1 VASNSDTRNTERAL
15 AAPKERAAGAP
26 PFVVLN
32 AKLRAPQARTEWV
45 QRRGLLDSLASE
57 ESPGLV
63 LIDAP
68 AGYGKTTLTAQW
80 EAQQKGAFAWLS
92 LDPADNDPVR
102 FWTYLI
108 EAIRS
113 VEPGFGNGLLDHI
126 RAPGSLKS
134 VAVPRLLN
142 ELEATS
148 QRLVLVLDD
157 YHSIRNSTC
166 HGLIIALLENL
177 PPTTQLVISTRA
189 DPPLNLGRLR
199 VEGKLF
205 EIRASDLRFN
215 VDETNSL
222 LETVRGGRLSIEQV
236 EDLVERTEGWP
247 TGIYLAAMSL
257 RGRED
262 PGDFLLQFSGDNRLL
277 ADYLTMEVLQREPED
292 LRRFLIRTSI
302 LDRFTASLSSEVAGL
317 SDSGTL
323 LSDLERSNLFVVPL
337 DERREWYRY
346 HHLFQQLLQSELR
359 RSEPAL
365 VPELHRRAC
374 AWNRRHGLVDLAVHH
389 AIAASDIATAR
400 ELIWVNLLPYVNAG
414 RMGTVHSW
422 LTALGRDKT
431 ASDPILSLAAGWI
444 WALSG
449 HIDEVQEWLAAVEH
463 GSFEGPLPDG
473 TGSLDSG
480 IALLRAMFGHDGVT
494 DALEFARAA
503 VDMESDPR
511 SSWRAVALFALGTQ
525 LYLNGFYSEAEAPL
539 REASRLSRPGQP
551 VVEIASLSELSLLL
565 ADMGDAP
572 RARAAAV
579 AALTVMREFSL
590 VDIPQTSFAHT
601 AMGRVLVDEGD
612 LGEGIRRLE
621 ESLALRSA
629 YPQLSPWPTLQTLVV
644 LAPAWFAHGD
654 QERAG
659 DLLRQARAI
668 LDFHPDAGI
677 LSEQVKRLERS
688 LGRVAQRPAIF
699 GETLT
704 DREISVLRL
713 LESPLTHREIG
724 TALFISLNTVKSHV
738 RSIYQKLTISSREEA
753 LMKAHELGLL

>member
-1 VASNSDTRNTERAL
+1 MERAPT
-15 AAPKERAAGAP
+15 APEGRSEGAP

-32 AKLRAPQARTEWV
+32 AKLRAPQARPEWV
-45 QRRGLLDSLASE
+45 KRRALIDSLTSE
-57 ESPGLV
+57 QRPGLV

-80 EAQQKGAFAWLS
+80 EAEEERTFAWLS
-92 LDPADNDPVR
+92 LDPADDDPVR
-102 FWTYLI
+102 FWTYLV
-108 EAIRS
+108 EALRT
-113 VEPGFGNGLLDHI
+113 VERGLGNGPLDHI
-126 RAPGSLKS
+126 YASSLRS
-134 VAVPRLLN
+134 MALPQLLN
-142 ELEATS
+142 ELEVTS
-148 QRLVLVLDD
+148 EKLVLVLDD
-157 YHSIRNSTC
+157 YHSIRNPTC
-166 HGLIIALLENL
+166 HELVNVLLENL
-177 PPTTQLVISTRA
+177 PPTIQLVISTRA
-189 DPPLNLGRLR
+189 DPPLNLGKLR

-222 LETVRGGRLSIEQV
+222 LVTVRGGGLPIEQV

-247 TGIYLAAMSL
+247 AGIYLAAMSL
-257 RGRED
+257 RGRKD
-262 PGDFLLQFSGDNRLL
+262 PGDFLMQFSGDNRLL
-277 ADYLTMEVLQREPED
+277 TDYLTMEVLQREPDD

-317 SDSGTL
+317 SDSGNL
-323 LSDLERSNLFVVPL
+323 LNELERSNLFVVPL

-365 VPELHRRAC
+365 LPELHRRAC
-374 AWNRRHGLVDLAVHH
+374 AWHRRHGLVGLAVRH
-389 AIAASDIATAR
+389 ATAAGDIVAAR
-400 ELIWVNLLPYVNAG
+400 ELIWANLLPYVNAG
-414 RMGTVHSW
+414 RIGTVHAW
-422 LTALGRDKT
+422 LMALGREKT

-449 HIDEVQEWLAAVEH
+449 HIDEVQEWLTAVER

-473 TGSLDSG
+473 TRSLDSG
-480 IALLRAMFGHDGVT
+480 KALLRAMFGHDGLS
-494 DALEFARAA
+494 DGLEFARAA

-511 SSWRAVALFALGTQ
+511 SGWRAVALFTLGTM

-539 REASRLSRPGQP
+539 KEASRLSRPGQP
-551 VVEIASLSELSLLL
+551 VVEVSSLSELSLLL
-565 ADMGDAP
+565 ADMGDAT
-572 RARAAAV
+572 RARAAALS
-579 AALTVMREFSL
+579 ALKVMDKYSL
-590 VDIPQTSFAHT
+590 GEIPQTAIAHT
-601 AMGRVLVDEGD
+601 AMGRVLVDEGN
-612 LGEGIRRLE
+612 LSEGVAQLE
-621 ESLALRSA
+621 EALALRSA
-629 YPQLSPWPTLQTLVV
+629 YPQLSPWQTLQTLIA
-644 LAPAWFAHGD
+644 LAPARFAYGD
-654 QERAG
+654 QERAV
-659 DLLRQARAI
+659 DLLRQARGI

-688 LGRVAQRPAIF
+688 LGSVSQRPAIF

-738 RSIYQKLTISSREEA
+738 RSIYQKLTISSRQEA
-753 LMKAHELGLL
+753 LVKAHELGLL

>member
-1 VASNSDTRNTERAL
+1 VASDSDTRNTQHAL
-15 AAPKERAAGAP
+15 AGPEERSAGAP

-45 QRRGLLDSLASE
+45 QRRPLLDSLTTE
-57 ESPGLV
+57 ESSGLV
-63 LIDAP
+63 LIAAP
-68 AGYGKTTLTAQW
+68 VGYGKTTLTAQW
-80 EAQQKGAFAWLS
+80 EAEEKMGFAWLS

-113 VEPGFGNGLLDHI
+113 VEPGLGNGLLDHI
-126 RAPGSLKS
+126 RAPSSLKS
-134 VAVPRLLN
+134 VVVPRLLN

-148 QRLVLVLDD
+148 ERLVLVLDD

-166 HGLIIALLENL
+166 HELINVLLENL

-205 EIRASDLRFN
+205 EIRAADLRFN

-222 LETVRGGRLSIEQV
+222 LETVRGERLPLEQV

-247 TGIYLAAMSL
+247 AGIYLAAMSL

-262 PGDFLLQFSGDNRLL
+262 PGDFLKEFSGDNRLL
-277 ADYLTMEVLQREPED
+277 ADYLTMEVLQREPDD

-317 SDSGTL
+317 DDSGNL
-323 LSDLERSNLFVVPL
+323 LNELERSNLFVVPL

-359 RSEPAL
+359 RSEPSQL
-365 VPELHRRAC
+365 PELHRRAC
-374 AWNRRHGLVDLAVHH
+374 AWHRRKGMVGLAVHH
-389 AIAASDIATAR
+389 AIAAGDIVATR
-400 ELIWVNLLPYVNAG
+400 ELIWVNLWPYVNAG
-414 RMGTVHSW
+414 RMETMHSW
-422 LTALGRDKT
+422 LMALGREKT

-449 HIDEVQEWLAAVEH
+449 HMDEVEEWLAAVER
-463 GSFEGPLPDG
+463 GSFEEPLPDG

-480 IALLRAMFGHDGVT
+480 KALLRAMFGHDGVT
-494 DALEFARAA
+494 EALEFAQAA

-511 SSWRAVALFALGTQ
+511 SSWRAVALFTLGTA
-525 LYLNGFYSEAEAPL
+525 LYLNGCYSEAKAPL
-539 REASRLSRPGQP
+539 EEAIRLSHPGQP
-551 VVEIASLSELSLLL
+551 VVEVASLSELSLLL
-565 ADMGDAP
+565 ADMGDGA
-572 RARAAAV
+572 RARASAN
-579 AALTVMREFSL
+579 AALTVMREFSI
-590 VDIPQTSFAHT
+590 VDIPQTSLAYT
-601 AMGRVLVDEGD
+601 AMGRVLVDEGNLSD
-612 LGEGIRRLE
+612 GVAKLE
-621 ESLALRSA
+621 KALAVRSS
-629 YPQLSPWPTLQTLVV
+629 YPQVSPWPTLQTLIA
-644 LAPAWFAHGD
+644 LAPAQFAHGD
-654 QERAG
+654 QERAE

-677 LSEQVKRLERS
+677 LSEQIKRLERS
-688 LGRVAQRPAIF
+688 LGRVSQRPAIF

-738 RSIYQKLTISSREEA
+738 RSIYQKLTISSRQEA
-753 LMKAHELGLL
+753 LTKAHELGLL

>member
-1 VASNSDTRNTERAL
+1 VASDTGTRNTEHGL
-15 AAPKERAAGAP
+15 GAPEGRKAGAP

-32 AKLRAPQARTEWV
+32 AKLRAPQTRPEWV
-45 QRRGLLDSLASE
+45 HRRALIDSLTSE
-57 ESPGLV
+57 ERPGLV

-80 EAQQKGAFAWLS
+80 EDEQKGSFAWLS

-108 EAIRS
+108 EAIR
-113 VEPGFGNGLLDHI
+113 GLDRGLGDGLLDHI
-126 RAPGSLKS
+126 RAPSSLKS
-134 VAVPRLLN
+134 VVVPRLLN

-148 QRLVLVLDD
+148 ERLVLVLDD

-166 HGLIIALLENL
+166 HELINALLENL

-215 VDETNSL
+215 VDEANSL
-222 LETVRGGRLSIEQV
+222 LETVRGGRLPIGLV
-236 EDLVERTEGWP
+236 EDLVGRTEGWP

-262 PGDFLLQFSGDNRLL
+262 PGNFLEQFSGDNRLL
-277 ADYLTMEVLQREPED
+277 ADYLTMEVLQREPAD

-317 SDSGTL
+317 SDSGNVL
-323 LSDLERSNLFVVPL
+323 DELERSNLFVVPL

-346 HHLFQQLLQSELR
+346 HQLFQQLLQSELR
-359 RSEPAL
+359 RSEPVL
-365 VPELHRRAC
+365 LPELHRRAC
-374 AWNRRHGLVDLAVHH
+374 AWYRRNGLVELAVHH
-389 AIAASDIATAR
+389 AIAASDIVAAR
-400 ELIWVNLLPYVNAG
+400 ELIWVNLWPYVNAG

-422 LTALGRDKT
+422 LVALGREKT

-444 WALSG
+444 WAFSG
-449 HIDEVQEWLAAVEH
+449 HLDEVEEWLAAVER
-463 GSFEGPLPDG
+463 GSFDGPLPDG
-473 TGSLDSG
+473 TGSLDFG
-480 IALLRAMFGHDGVT
+480 IALLRAMFGHKGVT

-503 VDMESDPR
+503 VDMEPDPR
-511 SSWRAVALFALGTQ
+511 SSWRGVALFALGTA
-525 LYLNGFYSEAEAPL
+525 LYLNGRYSEAEAPL
-539 REASRLSRPGQP
+539 KEASRLSHPGQP
-551 VVEIASLSELSLLL
+551 VVQVASLSELSLLL
-565 ADMGDAP
+565 TDMDDAA
-572 RARAAAV
+572 RARGS
-579 AALTVMREFSL
+579 ALSAIALVEEFSL
-590 VDIPQTSFAHT
+590 GEIPQATLAYT
-601 AMGRVLVDEGD
+601 AMGRVLVDEGNLSD
-612 LGEGIRRLE
+612 GVALLE
-621 ESLALRSA
+621 KALAIRSA
-629 YPQLSPWPTLQTLVV
+629 YPQLSPWPTLQTIIALG
-644 LAPAWFAHGD
+644 PALFADGD

-659 DLLRQARAI
+659 NLLRQARAI

-677 LSEQVKRLERS
+677 LSEQMERLERS
-688 LGRVAQRPAIF
+688 LGRVSQRPAIF

>member
-1 VASNSDTRNTERAL
+1 VAADSFTRNAEHAL
-15 AAPKERAAGAP
+15 GAPEEGNAGAS

-45 QRRGLLDSLASE
+45 QRRALLDSLTSD
-57 ESPGLV
+57 ESPALV

-68 AGYGKTTLTAQW
+68 AGYGKTTLMAQW
-80 EAQQKGAFAWLS
+80 EAEQKRPFAWLS
-92 LDPADNDPVR
+92 LDPADNDPIR

-108 EAIRS
+108 EAVRS
-113 VEPGFGNGLLDHI
+113 VEGDLGNGLLDHI
-126 RAPGSLKS
+126 RSPSSLKS
-134 VAVPRLLN
+134 VVVPRLLN
-142 ELEATS
+142 ELEVTS
-148 QRLVLVLDD
+148 ERLVLVLDD
-157 YHSIRNSTC
+157 YHSIRNPAC
-166 HGLIIALLENL
+166 HELINVMLENL

-215 VDETNSL
+215 IDEANSL
-222 LETVRGGRLSIEQV
+222 LETVRGERLPVEQV
-236 EDLVERTEGWP
+236 EHLVERTEGWP

-257 RGRED
+257 RGRKD

-317 SDSGTL
+317 SDSGNL
-323 LSDLERSNLFVVPL
+323 LSELERSNLFVVPL

-374 AWNRRHGLVDLAVHH
+374 AWNRRHGLVGLAVNH
-389 AIAASDIATAR
+389 AIAAGDIVAAR

-422 LTALGRDKT
+422 LMALGPEKT
-431 ASDPILSLAAGWI
+431 ASDPILSLTAGWI

-449 HIDEVQEWLAAVEH
+449 HVDQVQEWLAAVER

-473 TGSLDSG
+473 TPSLDSG
-480 IALLRAMFGHDGVT
+480 KALLRAMFGHDGLSQGL
-494 DALEFARAA
+494 DFARAA
-503 VDMESDPR
+503 VEMESDPR
-511 SSWRAVALFALGTQ
+511 SGWRAVAMFTLGTM

-539 REASRLSRPGQP
+539 REARRLSRPGQP
-551 VVEIASLSELSLLL
+551 VVEISSLSELSLLL
-565 ADMGDAP
+565 TDMGDAT
-572 RARAAAV
+572 RAKAAALS
-579 AALTVMREFSL
+579 ALTVVEEYSL
-590 VDIPQTSFAHT
+590 GEIPQTAIAHT
-601 AMGRVLVDEGD
+601 AMGRVLVDEGN
-612 LGEGIRRLE
+612 LSEGVAQLE
-621 ESLALRSA
+621 EALALRSA
-629 YPQLSPWPTLQTLVV
+629 YPQLSPWQTLQTLVA
-644 LAPAWFAHGD
+644 LAPARFAHGD
-654 QERAG
+654 QERAL
-659 DLLRQARAI
+659 DLLRRARGI

-677 LSEQVKRLERS
+677 LSEQINRLERS
-688 LGRVAQRPAIF
+688 LGKVSQRPAIF

-738 RSIYQKLTISSREEA
+738 RSIYQKLTISSRQEA